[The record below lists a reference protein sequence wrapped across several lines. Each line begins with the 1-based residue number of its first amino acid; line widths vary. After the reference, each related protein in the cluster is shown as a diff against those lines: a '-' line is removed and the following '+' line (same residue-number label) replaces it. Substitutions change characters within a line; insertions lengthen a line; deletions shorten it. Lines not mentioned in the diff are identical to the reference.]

1 MNINALRRPLLFWQ
15 CGWIADLLQ
24 FLSCSLMA
32 CSPPSAECWECGVLV
47 PGVPGGWYPPPCVGV
62 EGPGTQ
68 PLSEF
73 CGGPVG
79 GGLALARP
87 ILDRSQPVYIV
98 HGKKD
103 LQEDEWMYQI
113 QEQGVS
119 MGLLLDSWKHVL
131 FPLFRNDP
139 YPPSQQVV
147 TPAGCHP
154 PPSRQN
160 TEQGVPSPVSQ
171 HPFPASSSHNF

>member
-1 MNINALRRPLLFWQ
+1 MLFGGHCCSGNVDGLLI
-15 CGWIADLLQ
+15 C
-24 FLSCSLMA
+24 CSS
-32 CSPPSAECWECGVLV
+32 SPVHLWPVHPPAPSAGSVGFWCPGCLGV
-47 PGVPGGWYPPPCVGV
+47 GIPPPCVGV

-98 HGKKD
+98 HGKKV